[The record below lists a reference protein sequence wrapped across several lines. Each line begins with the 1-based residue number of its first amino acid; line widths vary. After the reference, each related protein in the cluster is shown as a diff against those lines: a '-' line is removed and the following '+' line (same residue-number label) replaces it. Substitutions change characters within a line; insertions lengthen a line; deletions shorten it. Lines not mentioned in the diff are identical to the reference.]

1 MVLTALAA
9 AATTKAATT
18 ATAAIITGA
27 TAVPGTPPSAG
38 ACARAGRHWLSGRR
52 AFLFSTL
59 LRHRLLLAILL
70 LAICEVDDDAFATVA
85 PFTLDIAE
93 VEVAFG
99 AGVAGVG
106 VVLLA
111 TSLAVVAVCLLKRLR
126 RRCLGGGGSGGST
139 AASTVAISGW
149 LKRPSKCCPRC
160 WCPPR

>member
-70 LAICEVDDDAFATVA
+70 LAICEVGPGDRPGDRAGDDTGSHWLNG
-85 PFTLDIAE
+85 P
-93 VEVAFG
+93 G
-99 AGVAGVG
+99 
-106 VVLLA
+106 LA
-111 TSLAVVAVCLLKRLR
+111 
-126 RRCLGGGGSGGST
+126 
-139 AASTVAISGW
+139 
-149 LKRPSKCCPRC
+149 
-160 WCPPR
+160 